1 MTPAGAPCPHCGYE
15 NRPGELTCNLCGAVL
30 AHETKAAPL
39 PTTAPMGQRGQLFS
53 SQREREE
60 EAGPE
65 DLSRGAPK
73 AGADVASVPSR
84 EGATQAPTIDSRRDF
99 FAQIAANKRRSVLL
113 LALVTGLL
121 LILGAAI
128 GEATEPQGWP
138 IGLGFAVLAAVMI
151 GLVSYFQGSAI
162 VLAASRAR
170 PVARE
175 EAPQL
180 HNIVEEMAIAAGLP
194 APAVYLIEDTA
205 PNAFATGRDPQHAA
219 ITVTRGL
226 LDKLN
231 RDELQG
237 VIGHEM
243 SHIRNFDIRYSM
255 LVAILVGS
263 IVLFCDMFMRSMFYR
278 RTGRDRREGA
288 WPFVLLALLLAII
301 APIFAT
307 LLQMAISRQRE
318 YLADAS
324 SVQLTRNPLGL
335 ADALAKIA
343 GDPEPLE
350 EANRAT
356 QHLYIVNPLKVFGIN
371 ASALMSTHPP
381 TEARIKILR
390 SMT

>member
-1 MTPAGAPCPHCGYE
+1 MTQAGSPCPHCGYE
-15 NRPGELTCNLCGAVL
+15 NRLGELTCNLCGAVL
-30 AHETKAAPL
+30 AHEARGVGTS
-39 PTTAPMGQRGQLFS
+39 PTPNHGFGEIIEYGS
-53 SQREREE
+53 SHLIEGVGVSPTQKQGFGGIAEE
-60 EAGPE
+60 HGPPHQIE
-65 DLSRGAPK
+65 P
-73 AGADVASVPSR
+73 
-84 EGATQAPTIDSRRDF
+84 RRDF
-99 FAQIAANKRRSVLL
+99 FVQIAANKRRSILL
-113 LALVTGLL
+113 LTLVSGLL
-121 LILGAAI
+121 LLLGMVI
-128 GEATEPQGWP
+128 GEAIEPHGWP
-138 IGLGFAVLAAVMI
+138 IGLGFAALAAVVI

-162 VLAASRAR
+162 VLAASNAR
-170 PVARE
+170 PVTRE
-175 EAPQL
+175 EEPQL

-194 APAVYLIEDTA
+194 APAVYLIEDMA

-237 VIGHEM
+237 VVGHEM
-243 SHIRNFDIRYSM
+243 SHVRNLDIRFSM

-263 IVLFCDMFMRSMFYR
+263 IVLFCDLFLRSFRVGR
-278 RTGRDRREGA
+278 RGRERGA
-288 WPFVLLALLLAII
+288 LPFVLLAALLAVV
-301 APIFAT
+301 APLFAM

-318 YLADAS
+318 YLADVS

-335 ADALAKIA
+335 ANALAKIA

-350 EANRAT
+350 AANRAT
-356 QHLYIVNPLKVFGIN
+356 QHLYIVNPLKVFGMN

>member
-1 MTPAGAPCPHCGYE
+1 MNP
-15 NRPGELTCNLCGAVL
+15 
-30 AHETKAAPL
+30 
-39 PTTAPMGQRGQLFS
+39 
-53 SQREREE
+53 
-60 EAGPE
+60 
-65 DLSRGAPK
+65 
-73 AGADVASVPSR
+73 
-84 EGATQAPTIDSRRDF
+84 RRDF
-99 FAQIAANKRRSVLL
+99 FLQIKANKRRSVLL
-113 LALVTGLL
+113 LALVAGLL
-121 LILGAAI
+121 LVLGAVI
-128 GEATEPQGWP
+128 GEAVEPQGWP
-138 IGLGFAVLAAVMI
+138 IGLSFAALAAVVI

-162 VLAASRAR
+162 VLAASNAR
-170 PVARE
+170 PVPRE
-175 EAPQL
+175 EEPQL

-194 APAVYLIEDTA
+194 TPAVYLIEDTA
-205 PNAFATGRDPQHAA
+205 PNAFATGRDPGHAA

-243 SHIRNFDIRYSM
+243 SHVRNLDIRFSM

-263 IVLFCDMFMRSMFYR
+263 IVLFCDLFLRSFR
-278 RTGRDRREGA
+278 FGRTGRDRRGGT
-288 WPFVLLALLLAII
+288 WPLVLLALLLAII

-324 SVQLTRNPLGL
+324 SVKLTRNPLGL
-335 ADALAKIA
+335 ANALAKIA

-350 EANRAT
+350 AANRAT
-356 QHLYIVNPLKVFGIN
+356 QHLYIVNPLKVFGMN

>member
-1 MTPAGAPCPHCGYE
+1 MSQAGAPCPHCGYE

-30 AHETKAAPL
+30 LH
-39 PTTAPMGQRGQLFS
+39 
-53 SQREREE
+53 
-60 EAGPE
+60 EAGGVWTSE
-65 DLSRGAPK
+65 DRSQLAPHGSPHPIDGLGASPTEK
-73 AGADVASVPSR
+73 QGFSGIPSPH
-84 EGATQAPTIDSRRDF
+84 GPPARRNF
-99 FAQIAANKRRSVLL
+99 FAQIAANKRHSMLL
-113 LALVTGLL
+113 VGVMTGLL
-121 LILGAAI
+121 ILLGAVT
-128 GEATEPQGWP
+128 GEAAEPHGWP
-138 IGLGFAVLAAVMI
+138 IGLGFAALAAVVI
-151 GLVSYFQGSAI
+151 GLLSYFQGGAMI
-162 VLAASRAR
+162 LAASGARA
-170 PVARE
+170 VSRE
-175 EAPQL
+175 EEPQL

-194 APAVYLIEDTA
+194 KPAVYLIEDTA

-255 LVAILVGS
+255 LVAILVGA

-278 RTGRDRREGA
+278 RTGRNRREGA
-288 WPFVLLALLLAII
+288 WPLVLLALLLAII

-343 GDPEPLE
+343 GDPKPLE
-350 EANRAT
+350 AANRAT
-356 QHLYIVNPLKVFGIN
+356 QHLYIVNPLKVFGMN

-390 SMT
+390 AMA